1 MAEYIDRDKVLDAVF
16 ELPPKMDAQGYGW
29 IARGG
34 LYQLLRDFP
43 SADVQ
48 PVKHG
53 RWEERDCG
61 FDVECKCSVCGYK
74 DFILTKQDRY
84 WFNRNYCPN
93 CGADMR
99 EKS

>member
-1 MAEYIDRDKVLDAVF
+1 MADYILREA
-16 ELPPKMDAQGYGW
+16 A
-29 IARGG
+29 IAAIKKDIMGG
-34 LYQLLRDFP
+34 LNYERILNSIP
-43 SADVQ
+43 AADVQ

-53 RWEERDCG
+53 RWIKRDCH
-61 FDVECKCSVCGYK
+61 FDFECKCSVCGYK

-99 EKS
+99 ETNDEKA